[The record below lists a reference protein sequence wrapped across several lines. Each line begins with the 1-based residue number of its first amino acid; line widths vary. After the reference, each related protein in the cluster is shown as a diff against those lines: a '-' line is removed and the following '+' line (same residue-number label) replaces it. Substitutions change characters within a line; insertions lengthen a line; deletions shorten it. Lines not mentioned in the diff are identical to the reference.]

1 MYWQSD
7 TDGGQHLTMLVTLQK
22 LAEAYS
28 NVSFATLY
36 GNESEDLKHVF
47 RDRLGTKV
55 TPTFF
60 FYRNGEIVHT
70 HTGANKTKL
79 ETFIRENFSPDE
91 ASSLPEELY
100 PA

>member
-1 MYWQSD
+1 M
-7 TDGGQHLTMLVTLQK
+7 QK

-36 GNESEDLKHVF
+36 GNANEDLKHVF

-60 FYRNGEIVHT
+60 FYRNGALQPSLH
-70 HTGANKTKL
+70 AN
-79 ETFIRENFSPDE
+79 E
-91 ASSLPEELY
+91 ACHLYTASCPCASLDSKYTMDWLLDKNVM
-100 PA
+100 

>member
-1 MYWQSD
+1 MQLKQTKPW
-7 TDGGQHLTMLVTLQK
+7 GMVQK

-36 GNESEDLKHVF
+36 GNANEDLKHVF

-60 FYRNGEIVHT
+60 FYRNG
-70 HTGANKTKL
+70 A
-79 ETFIRENFSPDE
+79 FQ
-91 ASSLPEELY
+91 SSLHAEE
-100 PA
+100 AITFD